1 MVSEAQV
8 AEYLR
13 QHPLADS
20 SEPAAVQREP
30 ADFSG
35 QRFRVSAGK
44 TQCILN
50 RYEPSAVES
59 AKREAAGL
67 SLAGNMGLAPVLV
80 RSDMASNILGG
91 PIVIY
96 EAPPGEPLGT
106 ARMSDQDVQSWLF
119 LLLTL
124 HHLPADTAPFPSSMS
139 PDAATWWHRSQGSW
153 DACRSLYT
161 AGRYRPLMDVLTKLH
176 AIVGARI
183 EARRDLWSSVTRRLC
198 HGNPVPAS
206 LIRSDSR
213 LMLTEWE
220 GFGQADAAMEFAR
233 AAGLA
238 ALAGD
243 LDAGQY
249 VRFVSDYLAGMR
261 DTRDTTMEDRI
272 QVFASVLPLGFCFVM
287 MSVLAEDKQATA
299 QERDARIAEI
309 ERALTWI
316 HDTLGV
322 ELGDTEMLVAPLA

>member
-8 AEYLR
+8 SEYLR
-13 QHPLADS
+13 QHPLPDMS
-20 SEPAAVQREP
+20 DPISVRREP

-35 QRFRVSAGK
+35 QRFHVSAGTSACTLK
-44 TQCILN
+44 T
-50 RYEPSAVES
+50 YEPSAQES

-67 SLAGNMGLAPVLV
+67 KLAGNMGLSPELLRDDESGAL
-80 RSDMASNILGG
+80 LGG
-91 PIVIY
+91 PILIA
-96 EAPPGEPLGT
+96 EAPSGEPLGT
-106 ARMSDQDVQSWLF
+106 ARMTDQNVQDWLF

-124 HHLPADTAPFPSSMS
+124 HHLPADVASFPSSMS
-139 PDAATWWHRSQGSW
+139 PDAGTWWRRTQASW
-153 DACRSLYT
+153 EACKALYT
-161 AGRYRPLMDVLTKLH
+161 TGRYKPLMDVLTKLH

-183 EARRDLWSSVTRRLC
+183 EARRDLWNNVARRPC

-206 LIRSDSR
+206 LFNTGKR

-220 GFGQADAAMEFAR
+220 GFGQGDIAMEFAR

-238 ALAGD
+238 ALSGD
-243 LDAGQY
+243 LDANQY
-249 VRFVSDYLAGMR
+249 VHFVADYLAGMR
-261 DTRDTTMEDRI
+261 DLRDTTLEDRI

-299 QERDARIAEI
+299 DERDARIAQV

-322 ELGDTEMLVAPLA
+322 ELGNVEMLVAPLA